1 MKPAEEL
8 HVDLQLLVTDDTVVT
23 VWFPVEVEP
32 LPMLS
37 EEMRVSLHKALGLV
51 FMGLRH
57 WAITLARCRCRC
69 SYCGWWGSRR
79 STFNLSHWRVCCWGR
94 SH

>member
-8 HVDLQLLVTDDTVVT
+8 HVDLQLLVTDDAVVT

-32 LPMLS
+32 LSMLS
-37 EEMRVSLHKALGLV
+37 KEMRVSLHKALRLV

-57 WAITLARCRCRC
+57 WAITLARWRC
-69 SYCGWWGSRR
+69 SYEGWWGSRR
-79 STFNLSHWRVCCWGR
+79 GTFNLSQWRVCCWGR
-94 SH
+94 SC